1 MTARCGFSPS
11 SELSSLES
19 AFNTDSLSATVSA
32 CVPIST
38 PIAPSDLNR
47 RLAERG
53 IIGGLD
59 LGRFEE
65 ALAGHW
71 LLCATEL
78 NDRAAIDRLIAAL
91 REI

>member
-1 MTARCGFSPS
+1 M
-11 SELSSLES
+11 
-19 AFNTDSLSATVSA
+19 
-32 CVPIST
+32 
-38 PIAPSDLNR
+38 APAELNR
-47 RLAERG
+47 TLAEHG

-59 LGRFEE
+59 LGRYEE

-78 NDRAAIDRLIAAL
+78 NDRAAIDRLIGAL